1 MASRPPLWILV
12 LLIIFPQLVET
23 IYSPAL
29 PNIALS
35 FNITNERAAQ
45 TLSVYFFAFAI
56 GVALWGRLSDV
67 IGRRPAMILGL
78 IIYASGS
85 LLAIVAQDFNVL
97 LFARMISAL
106 GAAAGSVVVQTML
119 RDSYESI
126 VLAKVFSIMGAAVAV
141 SPVFGLI
148 SGGWIV
154 SLYGHMGIFI
164 GLTILAII
172 LILLVIFSLPETRP
186 TYSIKQNI
194 MKLSFLM
201 AKDTKLWL
209 NAILVSLFNTMI
221 FSYYSLG
228 PFLFERLGWESK
240 EFGWTGLALVIS
252 ALFAS
257 YLNRRLL
264 AKSFKPEE
272 LIQYACLLSI
282 LSSVFIFLLQNSLW
296 VIVPILGVVM
306 AYSIAIPNLLSQAL
320 ISYRAQ
326 AGTAGALFGFIYYFL
341 LSLMLAISGLVQ
353 DLGLVLIVCAITAYL
368 CKSNSLNFLRSYS
381 N

>member
-12 LLIIFPQLVET
+12 LLIMFPQLVET

-240 EFGWTGLALVIS
+240 EFGWTGLALAIS

-282 LSSVFIFLLQNSLW
+282 LSSVFVFVLQNSLW

-326 AGTAGALFGFIYYFL
+326 AGTAGALFGFIY
-341 LSLMLAISGLVQ
+341 
-353 DLGLVLIVCAITAYL
+353 
-368 CKSNSLNFLRSYS
+368 
-381 N
+381 

>member
-12 LLIIFPQLVET
+12 LLIMFPQLVET

-240 EFGWTGLALVIS
+240 EFGWTGLALAIS

-282 LSSVFIFLLQNSLW
+282 LSSVFVFVLQNSLW

-353 DLGLVLIVCAITAYL
+353 NLGLVLIVCAITAYL
-368 CKSNSLNFLRSYS
+368 CKSNSIIFLRSYS

>member
-12 LLIIFPQLVET
+12 LLIMFPQLVET

-106 GAAAGSVVVQTML
+106 GAAAGSVVVQTIL

-126 VLAKVFSIMGAAVAV
+126 ILAKVFSIMGAAVAV

-201 AKDTKLWL
+201 AKDNKLWL
-209 NAILVSLFNTMI
+209 NAILV
-221 FSYYSLG
+221 
-228 PFLFERLGWESK
+228 
-240 EFGWTGLALVIS
+240 
-252 ALFAS
+252 
-257 YLNRRLL
+257 
-264 AKSFKPEE
+264 
-272 LIQYACLLSI
+272 
-282 LSSVFIFLLQNSLW
+282 
-296 VIVPILGVVM
+296 
-306 AYSIAIPNLLSQAL
+306 
-320 ISYRAQ
+320 
-326 AGTAGALFGFIYYFL
+326 
-341 LSLMLAISGLVQ
+341 
-353 DLGLVLIVCAITAYL
+353 
-368 CKSNSLNFLRSYS
+368 
-381 N
+381 

>member
-12 LLIIFPQLVET
+12 LLIMFPQLVET

-106 GAAAGSVVVQTML
+106 GAAAGSVVVQTIL

-126 VLAKVFSIMGAAVAV
+126 ILAKVFSIMGAAVAV

-154 SLYGHMGIFI
+154 SLYGHIGIFI

-240 EFGWTGLALVIS
+240 EFGWTGLALAIS

-282 LSSVFIFLLQNSLW
+282 LSSVFVFLLQNSLW

-353 DLGLVLIVCAITAYL
+353 DLGLVLIVCAISAYL
-368 CKSNSLNFLRSYS
+368 CKSNSINFLRSYS

>member
-12 LLIIFPQLVET
+12 LLIMFPQLVET

-106 GAAAGSVVVQTML
+106 GAAAGSVVVQTIL

-126 VLAKVFSIMGAAVAV
+126 ILAKVFSIMGAAVAV

-240 EFGWTGLALVIS
+240 EFGWTGLALAIS

-282 LSSVFIFLLQNSLW
+282 LSSVFVFLLQNSLW

-353 DLGLVLIVCAITAYL
+353 DLGLVLIVCALTAYL
-368 CKSNSLNFLRSYS
+368 CKSNSINFLRSYS